1 MILKDNQLK
10 IPMNMYR
17 FKRAYISWT
26 KLNPYKFIL
35 ITGCIAF
42 LSKLWFVPIFYL
54 LGIDDLGG
62 VDFDLKSVI
71 ELFFFAIIFAPII
84 ETLLSQYIPIIL
96 FKKILKRHA
105 NKVGII
111 VSVILFSLL
120 HISYS
125 IGYAIMVIPI
135 GIILAFSFVIFEKRK
150 ESSFWMTS
158 FLHAFINMVSL
169 SFVIVERLFI

>member
-1 MILKDNQLK
+1 
-10 IPMNMYR
+10 MYR

-62 VDFDLKSVI
+62 VDFDLKSTV
-71 ELFFFAIIFAPII
+71 ELVFLGIIFAPIV
-84 ETLLSQYIPIIL
+84 ETFLSQYIPIVISQRVL
-96 FKKILKRHA
+96 KKHA
-105 NKVGII
+105 NRIGII
-111 VSVILFSLL
+111 ISVILFSLL

>member
-1 MILKDNQLK
+1 
-10 IPMNMYR
+10 MYR

-35 ITGCIAF
+35 ITGFLAF

-54 LGIDDLGG
+54 FSIDEIGG
-62 VDFDLKSVI
+62 VDFDLKSVVK
-71 ELFFFAIIFAPII
+71 LFFLAIIFAPII
-84 ETLLSQYIPIIL
+84 ETFLSQYIPIAL
-96 FKKILKRHA
+96 SQRVLERNA
-105 NKVGII
+105 NRIGIT

-125 IGYAIMVIPI
+125 IGYAIMVVPI
-135 GIILAFSFVIFEKRK
+135 GLILALSFVIFEKRK

-158 FLHAFINMVSL
+158 FLHAFINMISL
-169 SFVIVERLFI
+169 SFVIIDKLFI

>member
-1 MILKDNQLK
+1 
-10 IPMNMYR
+10 MNMYR

-26 KLNPYKFIL
+26 KLKPYKFIL

-62 VDFDLKSVI
+62 VDFDLKSTV
-71 ELFFFAIIFAPII
+71 ELVFLGIIFAPIV
-84 ETLLSQYIPIIL
+84 ETFLSQYIPIVISQRVL
-96 FKKILKRHA
+96 KKHA
-105 NKVGII
+105 NRIGII
-111 VSVILFSLL
+111 ISVILFSLL